1 MATAKKT
8 KPETVA
14 VEYVGPNRGLI
25 ERAII
30 GPRGS
35 YVWNIANNY
44 VANVPQILAD
54 DLTIDSD
61 FEIKGEE

>member
-1 MATAKKT
+1 MTAKKA

-30 GPRGS
+30 LPRGS
-35 YVWNIANNY
+35 YVWNVANNY
-44 VANVPQILAD
+44 VANVPASLAD